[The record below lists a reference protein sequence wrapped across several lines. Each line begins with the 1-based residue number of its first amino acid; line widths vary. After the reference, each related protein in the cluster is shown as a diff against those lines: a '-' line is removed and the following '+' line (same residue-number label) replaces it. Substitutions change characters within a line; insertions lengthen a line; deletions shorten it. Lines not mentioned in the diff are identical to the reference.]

1 MKDIYLIEKDMII
14 QKEKALHTKD
24 RTKIL
29 LKMNQETRL
38 INIYTFWF
46 PFQIKIRVRQTKK
59 REKKRRIY

>member
-1 MKDIYLIEKDMII
+1 MEIHSFILNIENIMKDIYLIEKDMII

-38 INIYTFWF
+38 INIYTF
-46 PFQIKIRVRQTKK
+46 
-59 REKKRRIY
+59 